1 MLNRA
6 QGIAEQIVA
15 WRRHVHQHPELSY
28 KEYETA
34 RFVARALAGTG
45 VPARTG
51 VAGGRIIVRLF

>member
-1 MLNRA
+1 MLERA

-34 RFVARALAGTG
+34 RYIAHTLAGMG
-45 VPARTG
+45 VP
-51 VAGGRIIVRLF
+51 FP